1 MPTLVLALNYWLH
14 LIATVLWLGG
24 LGMLVLVA
32 WPGLRPASDAQAGEF
47 FETLE
52 RRFRPVANISLAVL
66 IVTGMIQTGG
76 DPHYAG
82 LLAIG
87 DAWSIGLFA
96 KHIVI
101 VGMVVVAAMLQ
112 WGVYPALDRA
122 RLLAAKPGGEEHI
135 AAERRRLRRLAAI
148 NLGLG
153 ILVLMLTA
161 FITALE

>member
-1 MPTLVLALNYWLH
+1 MPTLALALNYWLH
-14 LIATVLWLGG
+14 LLATVLWLGG

-32 WPGLRPASDAQAGEF
+32 WPGIRWADDAQAGAFVES
-47 FETLE
+47 LE
-52 RRFRPVANISLAVL
+52 RRFRPMANISLAVL
-66 IVTGMIQTGG
+66 IITGLIQMGD

-87 DAWSIGLFA
+87 DAWSAGMFA
-96 KHIVI
+96 KH
-101 VGMVVVAAMLQ
+101 VVVIGMAAVAGLLQ

-122 RLLAAKPGGEEHI
+122 RLLAEKPGGEERI
-135 AAERRRLRRLAAI
+135 TAERRRLRRLAAI

-161 FITALE
+161 FITAL